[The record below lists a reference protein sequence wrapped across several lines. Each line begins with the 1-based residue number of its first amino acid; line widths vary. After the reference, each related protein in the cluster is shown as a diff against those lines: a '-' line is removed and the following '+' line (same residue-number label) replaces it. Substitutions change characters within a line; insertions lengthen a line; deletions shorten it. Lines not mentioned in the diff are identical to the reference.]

1 MENQKLII
9 DQLDRKLAN
18 FAGLQTVTMPEQGW
32 IKSIRT
38 ALKMTLRQLG
48 KRLGITPQSMKEIE
62 DREKNGTV
70 TINILKKYGE
80 AMDMK
85 FVYGFIPS
93 SGSLNEMINEKAFE
107 IARSVVMRTAKN
119 MELEDQG
126 VLKEQIDKA
135 IEEKKNELI
144 KEIPRYLWD

>member
-1 MENQKLII
+1 MDNQKLII
-9 DQLDRKLAN
+9 DQLDRKLAHFTSLKN
-18 FAGLQTVTMPEQGW
+18 VTMPEQGW

-48 KRLGITPQSMKEIE
+48 NRLEITPQSMKEIE
-62 DREKNGTV
+62 DREKNGTL

-93 SGSLNEMINEKAFE
+93 SGSLNEMIKEKAFE
-107 IARSVVMRTAKN
+107 VAKSIVMRTAKN

-126 VLKEQIDKA
+126 VIKEQIDKA
-135 IEEKKNELI
+135 IEEKKQELL
-144 KEIPRYLWD
+144 KEIPKYLWD

>member
-1 MENQKLII
+1 MDNQKLVI
-9 DQLDRKLAN
+9 DQLDRKLTN
-18 FAGLQTVTMPEQGW
+18 FVGLQNVTMPEQGW

-48 KRLGITPQSMKEIE
+48 NRFEITPQSMKEIE
-62 DREKNGTV
+62 DREKNGTL

-93 SGSLNEMINEKAFE
+93 SGSLKEMINEKAFE
-107 IARSVVMRTAKN
+107 VAKSIVMRTAKN

-126 VLKEQIDKA
+126 VTKEQIDKA
-135 IEEKKNELI
+135 IEEKKQELI
-144 KEIPRYLWD
+144 KEMPKYLWD